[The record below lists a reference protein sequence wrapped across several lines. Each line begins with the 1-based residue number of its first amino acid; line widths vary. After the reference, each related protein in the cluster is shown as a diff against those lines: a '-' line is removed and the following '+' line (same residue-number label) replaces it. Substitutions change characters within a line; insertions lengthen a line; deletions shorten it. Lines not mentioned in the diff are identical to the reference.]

1 MSESQ
6 ESSQRR
12 EARFDFSRE
21 LGAIAAAPR
30 ARIEG
35 RVKEAVGQVV
45 EIEGVDASVGSE
57 LEIVSSG
64 LRLEVLGFRNGLSI
78 AAPLGDIAG
87 VSPGQRVRLASKKGM
102 VPVGDA
108 LLGRVIDAFG
118 RPLDGKPAP
127 QTTAT
132 TPVQCAPPSPFLRE
146 PISQVFSTGVRAIDA
161 LLPMGRGQR
170 VGLFAG
176 AGVGKS
182 TLLGMMV
189 RSAKVDI
196 VVVALIGERGRELG
210 EFVRHALGEEGL
222 AKSVVVAATSDMPPL
237 MRVRASLTATAIAE
251 HYRAL
256 GMDVL
261 LVMDSLTRF
270 AMALR
275 EATLAA
281 GEPPLTKGYTPS
293 VFAALPAL
301 LERAGCGTK
310 GQGSITAIYT
320 VLMEGDDLA
329 DPVADAVKGILDGHF
344 VLSRT
349 MADRGIFPAIDILRS
364 ISRVAPDVASKDQMT
379 VVSKVR
385 DLLSALEESADLVRI
400 GAYVPGSDP
409 RIDEARVAA
418 PKIEAMIKQ
427 GHRETVT
434 PRDAFMALANVLK

>member
-1 MSESQ
+1 M
-6 ESSQRR
+6 
-12 EARFDFSRE
+12 FDLSKE

-45 EIEGVDASVGSE
+45 EIEGIDVGVGAE
-57 LEIVSSG
+57 LEVVSSG

-78 AAPLGDIAG
+78 AAPLGDMSG
-87 VSPGQRVRLASKKGM
+87 VSPGQRVRVASKRASA
-102 VPVGDA
+102 PVGDA
-108 LLGRVIDAFG
+108 LLGRVIDCFG
-118 RPLDGKPAP
+118 RPLDGKPMP
-127 QTTAT
+127 VTRER
-132 TPVQCAPPSPFLRE
+132 TPVHAAPPSPFLRD

-161 LLPMGRGQR
+161 VLPMGRGQR

-210 EFVRHALGEEGL
+210 EFVRHSLGEDGL

-237 MRVRASLTATAIAE
+237 MRVRGALTATAIAE
-251 HYRAL
+251 HYRAKGL
-256 GMDVL
+256 EVL

-281 GEPPLTKGYTPS
+281 GEPPLTKGYTPT

-301 LERAGCGTK
+301 LERAGCGTP

-320 VLMEGDDLA
+320 VLMEGDDLT

-344 VLSRT
+344 VLSRN

-364 ISRVAPDVASKDQMT
+364 ISRVAPDVAPKDQMT
-379 VVSKVR
+379 CVSRVR
-385 DLLSALEESADLVRI
+385 DMLSALEESADLVRI

-409 RIDEARVAA
+409 RIDAARAAA
-418 PKIEAMIKQ
+418 PKIDAMVKQ

-434 PRDAFMALANVLK
+434 PRDAFMALADVLR